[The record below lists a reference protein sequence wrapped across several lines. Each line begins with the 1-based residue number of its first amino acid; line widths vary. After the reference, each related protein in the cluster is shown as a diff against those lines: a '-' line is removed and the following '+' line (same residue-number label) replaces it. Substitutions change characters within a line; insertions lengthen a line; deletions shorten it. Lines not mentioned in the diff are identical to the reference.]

1 MRKMQEEAGGMKKE
15 RFIMKRAT
23 QEIREY
29 AAKNSVYLWEI
40 ALALGISEPTMTR
53 KLRTELPEREREM
66 IIRVI
71 NELAAMRRI
80 NY

>member
-1 MRKMQEEAGGMKKE
+1 
-15 RFIMKRAT
+15 MKRAN

-29 AAKNSVYLWEI
+29 AAKNGVYLWEI
-40 ALALGISEPTMTR
+40 ALAMGISEPTMTR
-53 KLRTELPEREREM
+53 KLRMELPEHDREM

>member
-1 MRKMQEEAGGMKKE
+1 
-15 RFIMKRAT
+15 MKRAN

-53 KLRTELPEREREM
+53 KLRTELQEHDREM
-66 IIRVI
+66 IIRII

-80 NY
+80 SN

>member
-1 MRKMQEEAGGMKKE
+1 
-15 RFIMKRAT
+15 MKRAN

-29 AAKNSVYLWEI
+29 AAKNGVYLWEI
-40 ALALGISEPTMTR
+40 ALAMGISEPTMTR
-53 KLRTELPEREREM
+53 KLRMELPEHDREM

-71 NELAAMRRI
+71 NELAAMRQI

>member
-1 MRKMQEEAGGMKKE
+1 
-15 RFIMKRAT
+15 MKRAN

-29 AAKNSVYLWEI
+29 AAKNGVYLWEI
-40 ALALGISEPTMTR
+40 ALAMGISEPTMTR
-53 KLRTELPEREREM
+53 KLRMELPENEHEM
-66 IIRVI
+66 IIQVI